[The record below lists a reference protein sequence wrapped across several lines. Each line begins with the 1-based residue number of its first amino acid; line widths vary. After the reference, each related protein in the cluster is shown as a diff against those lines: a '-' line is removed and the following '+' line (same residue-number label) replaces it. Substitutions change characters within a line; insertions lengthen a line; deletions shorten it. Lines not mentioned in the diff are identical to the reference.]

1 MQVLVSSAGI
11 LLDVQW
17 MESEVS
23 WFQGRFGLY
32 VQVQVRPPPSLG
44 LAVVVAM
51 CGGMTV
57 AATMSQ
63 CVIVQLE
70 VQMKSPVQD

>member
-11 LLDVQW
+11 LLDVQGT
-17 MESEVS
+17 ESEVS

-32 VQVQVRPPPSLG
+32 VQVQVLPPPSLG

-63 CVIVQLE
+63 
-70 VQMKSPVQD
+70 